1 MIDQEKISTEE
12 FLLPYE
18 WPGSYFIGEE
28 EMEAVSSVLHAR
40 SPYRFYGHDLQ
51 HYADKLEDAF
61 RERLGRKN
69 AVLVNSGTTALST
82 AMLAADVGP
91 GDEVA
96 MPGYFWVACP
106 SSVVRAGGVPRL
118 VDIDDT
124 YTMDPEDLERKINE
138 RTKAVLIIHMSGAC
152 GNIERI
158 VEICKRRGVL
168 LIEDVAQAN
177 GAKFHGKPLG
187 SFGDMAIFSFQY
199 NKNMTAGE
207 GGIVVSDDEQL
218 GKRAW
223 AYHDVGYARN
233 AAGRVDLTGE
243 IQTWGQC
250 VHMNELSAAVAYTQ
264 FQKLDQITGA
274 MRARNHQLYAGLSQI
289 PGVTPRRVIDPDG
302 DSGPF
307 VLINLP
313 DGESARKL
321 VELTRA
327 AGVRPG
333 PHGIGNIHMSQWSL
347 HLYYENVS
355 LVQKCPVHSSGRP
368 WNDPLNTFHE
378 DISYEKGTLPFMDQ
392 LVERSILITVP
403 PTLTEETTHRI
414 IEIYHQC
421 AAQIGLK

>member
-1 MIDQEKISTEE
+1 MREQENSSTEE

-18 WPGSYFIGEE
+18 WPGSYFMGEE
-28 EMEAVSSVLHAR
+28 EMDAVGKVLHAR
-40 SPYRFYGHDLQ
+40 SPYRFYGHALQ
-51 HYADKLEDAF
+51 HYADKVENIF

-69 AVLVNSGTTALST
+69 AVLVTSGTTALST

-106 SSVVRAGGVPRL
+106 SAVVRAGAIPRL

-124 YTMDPEDLERKINE
+124 YTMDADDLERKINH
-138 RTKAVLIIHMSGAC
+138 RTKAVLVIHMSGTC
-152 GNIERI
+152 GDIERI

-177 GAKFHGKPLG
+177 GASFHGKPLG

-207 GGIVVSDDEQL
+207 GGLVVSDNELL

-250 VHMNELSAAVAYTQ
+250 VHMSELSAAVVYAQ
-264 FQKLDQITGA
+264 VNKLDRITEA
-274 MRARNHQLYAGLSQI
+274 MRARNHQLYNGLSQI
-289 PGVTPRRVIDPDG
+289 TGVTPRRVIDPAG

-313 DGESARKL
+313 DEESARKL

-333 PHGIGNIHMSQWSL
+333 PDGIGNIHMSQWGL
-347 HLYYENVS
+347 HLYYENLS
-355 LVQKCPVHSSGRP
+355 LVHKRPVHSSGRP
-368 WNDPLNTFHE
+368 WNDPLNAFHHE
-378 DISYEKGTLPFMDQ
+378 ISYEKGTLPFMDQ
-392 LVERSILITVP
+392 LIARSILITVP
-403 PTLTEETTHRI
+403 PTLTEATTNRI
-414 IEIYHQC
+414 IEIYHRC
-421 AAQIGLK
+421 AAQIGLS